1 MVVYV
6 VNRIDYDELDDDH
19 AIGKTVGTFHT
30 LIGATRALNKELET
44 AKRAFGRNASVESD
58 STSFKVED
66 SESHGGFI
74 RCEITCHEVK

>member
-6 VNRIDYDELDDDH
+6 VNRIDYDELDDNH
-19 AIGKTVGTFHT
+19 AIGKTVGAFHT
-30 LIGATRALNKELET
+30 LIGARRALDEELKT

-58 STSFKVED
+58 GTSFKVED

-74 RCEITCHEVK
+74 RCEITCQEVK

>member
-19 AIGKTVGTFHT
+19 AIGKTVGAFHT